1 MFRIMIPDFLF
12 LHQLIV
18 KSMYFIYFSVLVCN
32 FFFVNFIETTKKR
45 GKQSFL
51 TYSWWPFSGLLTD
64 VVGGKREGGG
74 KMTPFLKIL
83 HTYPAMANLGT
94 VITYLKKIK
103 KNYKSC
109 DTPLGFCLHS
119 IFSTEI
125 SSFCHIKKYR
135 YKLHFNT

>member
-1 MFRIMIPDFLF
+1 M
-12 LHQLIV
+12 
-18 KSMYFIYFSVLVCN
+18 LVCN

-74 KMTPFLKIL
+74 KMTPFLTIL

-103 KNYKSC
+103 KIINHV
-109 DTPLGFCLHS
+109 THPLGSAYIAFFQRKSAAFAISRNTGINCILIHN
-119 IFSTEI
+119 FSFFQLFL
-125 SSFCHIKKYR
+125 S
-135 YKLHFNT
+135 L